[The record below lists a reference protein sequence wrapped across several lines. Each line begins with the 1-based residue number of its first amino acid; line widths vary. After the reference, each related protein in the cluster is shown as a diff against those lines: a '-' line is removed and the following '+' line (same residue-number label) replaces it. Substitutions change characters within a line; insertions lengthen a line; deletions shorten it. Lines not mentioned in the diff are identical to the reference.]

1 MIADDLGQL
10 IEFDAGT
17 AARMAHMALEDVF
30 KCTAPFVAAN
40 PFDQPFDRMNCPH
53 WRRTPLISCE
63 VAD

>member
-10 IEFDAGT
+10 IEFDACT

-30 KCTAPFVAAN
+30 KCAAPFVAAN
-40 PFDQPFDRMNCPH
+40 PFDQPFDRVNRH
-53 WRRTPLISCE
+53 HRRRNPLISYE